1 MPKKL
6 KELRLDDEHYI
17 KFGFNNDGDFILTE
31 SYSNTKYLKQPSD
44 ILELSWFVEI
54 LIKKSEWEFRQLKTI
69 KFFKDL
75 NELAKMHYQ
84 YHKSGFITQTQIE
97 LNKDNDSTFSCYYE
111 KCLQEDNID
120 YVKTFMGHSF

>member
-6 KELRLDDEHYI
+6 KKLRLDDNHYI
-17 KFGFNNDGDFILTE
+17 EFGFNNDGDFILTE
-31 SYSNTKYLKQPSD
+31 NYSNTKYLKPSSD

-75 NELAKMHYQ
+75 NELAKKHYQ

-97 LNKDNDSTFSCYYE
+97 LNPDNDSTFSSYYE
-111 KCLQEDNID
+111 KCLQEDNIN
-120 YVKTFMGHSF
+120 YVKTFMST

>member
-6 KELRLDDEHYI
+6 KKLRLDDEHYI
-17 KFGFNNDGDFILTE
+17 EFGFNNDGDFILKE
-31 SYSNTKYLKQPSD
+31 NYSNTKYLKPSSD

-54 LIKKSEWEFRQLKTI
+54 LIKKRDWENQQLKKI
-69 KFFKDL
+69 KFFKNL
-75 NELAKMHYQ
+75 NELAKKHYQ

-97 LNKDNDSTFSCYYE
+97 LNPDNDSTFSCYYE

-120 YVKTFMGHSF
+120 YVKTFMST